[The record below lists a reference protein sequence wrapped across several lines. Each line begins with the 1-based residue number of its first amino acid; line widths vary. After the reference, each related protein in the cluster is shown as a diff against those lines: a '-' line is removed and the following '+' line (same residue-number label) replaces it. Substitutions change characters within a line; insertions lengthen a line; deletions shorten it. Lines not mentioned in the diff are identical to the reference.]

1 MEQQL
6 QQAVHE
12 LKEFHDNFLS
22 RNKDSKETPNNLN
35 SRNSQVSEKSE
46 SILSQIDEQLNS
58 QTSDARKSTLL
69 LLKGKLIQLVD
80 STYSKTAA
88 EALKKSVKLDPTY
101 TEAWNELGESYWR
114 NGDALQAKNCFE
126 HAVKHSSTKHVD
138 SICKLSMILRQIP
151 YQQTDEGNKERSENL
166 LKSLDLARKA
176 IKLEINNG
184 NAWYTL
190 GNAYLNMVT
199 VGAGD
204 VRQAMTAYKKAEDV
218 DENQKYNPDLHFN
231 KGQLLMFQC
240 DFIQALE
247 EFRIASNIDT
257 NWVEALEKVKAIENH
272 ITAIDE
278 QIRTKGK
285 LKARKLTQ
293 MKSKIKN
300 PENER
305 CGVVIASTSPN
316 NHLLAFSAICM
327 LPSLNSETDKF
338 VIIRINNLRDSVKI
352 GDTLEFAKEVKV
364 QNSKTVIGGKQICL
378 DYVSIK
384 APHNELL
391 VNNRRMNASGIIGLT
406 SSSPY

>member
-1 MEQQL
+1 
-6 QQAVHE
+6 
-12 LKEFHDNFLS
+12 
-22 RNKDSKETPNNLN
+22 
-35 SRNSQVSEKSE
+35 
-46 SILSQIDEQLNS
+46 LSQIDEQLNS

-69 LLKGKLIQLVD
+69 LLKGKLTQLID
-80 STYSKTAA
+80 PAYSKTAA

-126 HAVKHSSTKHVD
+126 HAVKHSNTKNVD
-138 SICKLSMILRQIP
+138 SLCKLSMILRQLP
-151 YQQTDEGNKERSENL
+151 YQPTDEGNKERSESL

-176 IKLEINNG
+176 IKLEISNG
-184 NAWYTL
+184 TAWYTL

-204 VRQAMTAYKKAEDV
+204 VRQAIAAYKKAEDV
-218 DENQKYNPDLHFN
+218 DINQKYDPDLHFN

-247 EFRIASNIDT
+247 EFRISSSIDT
-257 NWVEALEKVKAIENH
+257 NWVEAVEKVKAIEH
-272 ITAIDE
+272 HLTTIDE
-278 QIRTKGK
+278 QIKTKGK
-285 LKARKLTQ
+285 LKARKLAQ
-293 MKSKIKN
+293 MRSKLKN

-316 NHLLAFSAICM
+316 SHLLAFSAICL
-327 LPSLNSETDKF
+327 LPSGSADADKC
-338 VIIRINNLRDSVKI
+338 VADKCVVVRVNNLRDSVKI

-364 QNSKTVIGGKQICL
+364 QSSKTVIGGKEICL
-378 DYVSIK
+378 EYVSIK

-391 VNNRRMNASGIIGLT
+391 VNNRRMNASGVVGLT